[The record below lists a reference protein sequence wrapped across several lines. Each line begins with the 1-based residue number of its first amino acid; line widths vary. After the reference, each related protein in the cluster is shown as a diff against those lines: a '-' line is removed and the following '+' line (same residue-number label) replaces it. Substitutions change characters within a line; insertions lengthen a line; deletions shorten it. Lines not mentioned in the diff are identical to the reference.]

1 MRMRLILPILVLV
14 LGVIVS
20 SCKPKPPPPKSDEE
34 LQLEKLV
41 NTWVLEPGNNS
52 VTRDGGSDVSN
63 WQGFILTLG
72 NKTYQSTSSS
82 APEVWPASGSW
93 EFGSTVNILVRDAA
107 IDMEVAVVENTS
119 LELKFTIPPT
129 GGRLA
134 GIEGLWVFK
143 MVPQ

>member
-1 MRMRLILPILVLV
+1 MRMRLVLPVLVLV
-14 LGVIVS
+14 LGIVVS

-52 VTRDGGSDVSN
+52 VTRDGNSDVAN
-63 WQGFILTLG
+63 WSGFILTLG
-72 NKTYQSTSSS
+72 NKTYQTSSS
-82 APEVWPASGSW
+82 GLPEVWPASGAW
-93 EFGSTVNILVRDAA
+93 AFGSTVNILVRDAA

-119 LELKFTIPPT
+119 LELKFTIPPA
-129 GGRLA
+129 GGRIT